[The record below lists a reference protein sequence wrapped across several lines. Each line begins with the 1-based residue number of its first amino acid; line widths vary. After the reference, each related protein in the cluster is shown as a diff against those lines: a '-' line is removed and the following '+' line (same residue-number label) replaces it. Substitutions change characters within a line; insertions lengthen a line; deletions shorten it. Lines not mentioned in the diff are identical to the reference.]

1 MARLL
6 LKGDAMA
13 VQFEKG
19 RRDVREAR
27 EDEMHAKMGEQEV
40 IQLLMRALINH
51 NLADF
56 VQRELTDYIA
66 RYDSVKLPDGQ
77 PRWRRR
83 TETAK
88 LLLEQL

>member
-19 RRDVREAR
+19 RRDAREAR
-27 EDEMHAKMGEQEV
+27 GRDACQDGGAGGNPAA
-40 IQLLMRALINH
+40 MRALINH

-77 PRWRRR
+77 PRWLRR
-83 TETAK
+83 TDTAK